1 MGKSSMQL
9 TPQRDF
15 KVVLGLIA
23 VVGVPA
29 VVALL
34 SAHVAQEP
42 VPLTPQPSFL
52 GYTRSLSLFI
62 SPILAVLGWLHIHRD
77 FEFQRRAFYWTVIPL
92 ALMGFLLD
100 FVFGTLFF
108 QFLNRE
114 ATLGCWLP
122 GWDWN
127 TLRIEPDRLPLE
139 EFIFYATGFMAVLL
153 IYLWC
158 DEYWFGAYNVPDY
171 RAEASKVDRII
182 HLHWPSLWI
191 GVVLIA
197 AGWLYRKFGPVPDH
211 QGFPGYF
218 TFLVVAA
225 IVPSILLYDAA
236 RNFINWRAVS
246 FTFFMILLVSLLW
259 EATLAVP
266 YGWWGYEPRAMIGIY
281 VNAWTKLP
289 IEAVVLWMA
298 VTFTTVIVYEV
309 VKILSASERGIGR
322 MLTGK

>member
-1 MGKSSMQL
+1 MQL

-23 VVGVPA
+23 VVAVPA

-34 SAHVAQEP
+34 SARVAQKP
-42 VPLTPQPSFL
+42 VLLTPQPSFL

-62 SPILAVLGWLHIHRD
+62 SPILAVLVWLHIHRD
-77 FEFQRRAFYWTVIPL
+77 FRFQRRAFYWTVIPL
-92 ALMGFLLD
+92 ALTGFLLD

-108 QFLNRE
+108 QYPNRE

-139 EFIFYATGFMAVLL
+139 EFVFYATGFMAVLL

-171 RAEASKVDRII
+171 RVEANKLDRVI

-191 GVVLIA
+191 GVALIA
-197 AGWLYRKFGPVPDH
+197 AGWLYKNFGPVSD
-211 QGFPGYF
+211 QRGFPGYF

-236 RNFINWRAVS
+236 KRFINWRAVS

-266 YGWWGYEPRAMIGIY
+266 YGWWGYEPGPMLGIY
-281 VNAWTKLP
+281 VYAWTKLP
-289 IEAVVLWMA
+289 LEAVILWMA

-309 VKILSASERGIGR
+309 VKILCASDRGIRR